1 MTTCWGARVAAALL
15 GLLFLTPVTVRAADP
30 TYEVGI
36 DDVLAISV
44 WDNADVNQIVFVRPD
59 GKISLPLAG
68 EIDVRGMTVSD
79 LEAKLNEMYQKTI
92 KGARV
97 TVVVKEIRSR
107 PIFFIGGVGRIGPMQ
122 LTQDWTLLQAISAAG
137 GLVPAADLESA
148 YVLRGKAVIPVDFS
162 RLIQKADMSQ
172 NIQLQPGDTIVVP
185 LAEQV
190 YVQGDVKTPGQ
201 LKYTKELTLLGA
213 ITEAGGFP
221 DLTVPR
227 RVSIVRGAGVTKQ
240 TIDVNI
246 NEMVRTSSPVPDI
259 LLKAKDLIVVT
270 IADLVYVQGE
280 VRTPATLKYTTDLT
294 MLKAIAVAGG
304 LTNLAAGNRVNLVR
318 GEGAKRENI
327 KVSVE
332 DMMKGSAQDLPLKP
346 NDIVIVP
353 QRLF

>member
-30 TYEVGI
+30 TYEIGI

-44 WDNADVNQIVFVRPD
+44 WDNSDVNQTVFVRPD

-68 EIDVRGMTVSD
+68 EVDVRRMTVSD

-107 PIFFIGGVGRIGPMQ
+107 PIFFIGGVGRTGPMQ

-148 YVLRGKAVIPVDFS
+148 YVLRGKAAIRVDFF

-190 YVQGDVKTPGQ
+190 YVQGEVRAPATV
-201 LKYTKELTLLGA
+201 KYT
-213 ITEAGGFP
+213 
-221 DLTVPR
+221 
-227 RVSIVRGAGVTKQ
+227 
-240 TIDVNI
+240 N
-246 NEMVRTSSPVPDI
+246 
-259 LLKAKDLIVVT
+259 
-270 IADLVYVQGE
+270 
-280 VRTPATLKYTTDLT
+280 DLT
-294 MLKAIAVAGG
+294 MLKAIALAGG
-304 LTNLAAGNRVNLVR
+304 LTNLAAGNRVSLVR
-318 GEGAKRENI
+318 GEGTKRENI